1 MLWVDAKVSKKYG
14 DSFFRGKE
22 LCQSKSE
29 IVQVLTEFSSEGKLL
44 GRRPSQNP
52 IAGTQHTLGSRSHGT
67 QRSASSEHDSQEASS
82 HQVSIFFKQTIAD
95 VARSSVRLATIK
107 VSLLRTYKNEQGKI
121 RTRPSVFSI
130 RLHATHCS
138 IEECSQTSSSLG

>member
-1 MLWVDAKVSKKYG
+1 VDADLSKKYG

-22 LCQSKSE
+22 LCPCESE
-29 IVQVLTEFSSEGKLL
+29 IVQVMTEFNSEGKLL

-52 IAGTQHTLGSRSHGT
+52 IAGTQHIIWSRSLGT
-67 QRSASSEHDSQEASS
+67 QRSASSKHDSQEVSS
-82 HQVSIFFKQTIAD
+82 YQVSIFFKQTIAD
-95 VARSSVRLATIK
+95 VVCSSVRLATIK

-121 RTRPSVFSI
+121 RARPSGFSI

-138 IEECSQTSSSLG
+138 IEECSQTSSSVG